1 MPCNSLQPQLTK
13 DLCRPSEE
21 GKKKKEFRLHFL
33 PCPFSSHSEPPRE
46 YVIRALAH
54 IELVNLVVNSTERQD
69 EALSLACSVSWLS
82 VFSVRSQTWAARPI
96 SAPEVGAFHFV
107 RQCTRPPPTP
117 PPPCD
122 SVSEW
127 VLSEWMRINRHS
139 CSAPFPALHG

>member
-21 GKKKKEFRLHFL
+21 GKKKKNSVCIFSPVLFL
-33 PCPFSSHSEPPRE
+33 LTLSH
-46 YVIRALAH
+46 
-54 IELVNLVVNSTERQD
+54 LVNMWSERWHTWNLWTLLWTAQSGRMRHFRSPAPCRD
-69 EALSLACSVSWLS
+69 SQCFLW
-82 VFSVRSQTWAARPI
+82 SQTWAARPI

-107 RQCTRPPPTP
+107 RQCTRTPPTP